1 MNLEIRHADRER
13 DSYDPAAGRG
23 ICKNQ
28 TVSPVAG
35 TLKFCICNDKKNACR
50 IVVGFEMAQAT
61 TGITI

>member
-35 TLKFCICNDKKNACR
+35 MLKFCICNDKKNACR
-50 IVVGFEMAQAT
+50 IVVGFEMA
-61 TGITI
+61 